1 MSGMP
6 KTIHIATVDELQPG
20 QMKAMDVDDRRI
32 AVANL
37 GGSYVAFDAVCTHA
51 GGPLEEGEIV
61 GEAVVCPMHGGQF
74 NVKTG
79 EVEAPPPR
87 KAIAIYKVQVVG
99 RDIHVEVP

>member
-1 MSGMP
+1 MSR
-6 KTIHIATVDELQPG
+6 TVRIATVDELQPG

-51 GGPLEEGEIV
+51 GGPLEEGEID
-61 GEAVVCPMHGGQF
+61 GETVVCPMHGGQF
-74 NVKTG
+74 NIKTG
-79 EVEAPPPR
+79 GVESPPPR
-87 KAIAIYKVQVVG
+87 KAIATYKVQVVG